1 MVTFPQNTKSKQKQ
15 KFAKNGFSSEFL
27 HKSSTPDTP
36 PERKVVTHKL
46 AGILNLGQTIEISP
60 SPTLPQKEHFSWP
73 ANHLQKEHMAILSNR
88 QKELK
93 KAIQQL
99 RQEIARL
106 IKTSQK
112 VSKQAEKAVIG
123 SIPEPS
129 EYQISFLQK
138 IKKFIVDFRKNI
150 SKAAVWMEAFNSK
163 KRKKNAFWGKVK
175 NKKSGGQQYLFS
187 GEHSASR
194 AAA

>member
-1 MVTFPQNTKSKQKQ
+1 MVSFPQNTKNKQKQ
-15 KFAKNGFSSEFL
+15 KFTKNGFSSEFL
-27 HKSSTPDTP
+27 HKSPTP
-36 PERKVVTHKL
+36 PEKKAITHKL

-60 SPTLPQKEHFSWP
+60 SPALPQKEQYSWP
-73 ANHLQKEHMAILSNR
+73 VNHLQKEHLILLDSR

-93 KAIQQL
+93 QAIQQL
-99 RQEIARL
+99 REEIAKL

-112 VSKQAEKAVIG
+112 VSKQAERTVI
-123 SIPEPS
+123 SSTSEPS
-129 EYQISFLQK
+129 QYQVSFLQRL
-138 IKKFIVDFRKNI
+138 KKFIIDFRKNI
-150 SKAAVWMEAFNSK
+150 SQSAIWLEVFNSK

-175 NKKSGGQQYLFS
+175 NKKRGGQQYLFS